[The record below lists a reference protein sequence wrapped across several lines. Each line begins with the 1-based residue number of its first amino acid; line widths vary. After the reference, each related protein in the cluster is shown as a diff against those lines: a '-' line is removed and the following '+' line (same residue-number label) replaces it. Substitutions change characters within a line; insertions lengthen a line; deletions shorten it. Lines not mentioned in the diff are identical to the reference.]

1 MFVARKKEIE
11 LSMTGLEN
19 ESRDLKSR
27 LGVEKL
33 TPERIKD
40 IHSSPLTTQLIPF
53 NPSSFVRDRVPWMRG
68 TLGVG
73 LFADSIQTP
82 MGVKR

>member
-40 IHSSPLTTQLIPF
+40 IHSSPLTTQLRYY
-53 NPSSFVRDRVPWMRG
+53 SQVV
-68 TLGVG
+68 
-73 LFADSIQTP
+73 
-82 MGVKR
+82 